1 MPTILARVRRIERE
15 LNLSISKHST
25 PAVIRRLKRL
35 RIRRNLSLRTVAA
48 EVNCSA
54 PFLHDLERGRRS
66 MSYEF
71 EIKLAAAL
79 QRLEDM
85 PRT

>member
-25 PAVIRRLKRL
+25 PAIIRRLKRL
-35 RIRRNLSLRTVAA
+35 RVRRNLSLRTVAE
-48 EVNCSA
+48 EVGCSHE
-54 PFLHDLERGRRS
+54 FLRDLERGNRAP
-66 MSYEF
+66 SYEF
-71 EIKLAAAL
+71 ELKLTAAL